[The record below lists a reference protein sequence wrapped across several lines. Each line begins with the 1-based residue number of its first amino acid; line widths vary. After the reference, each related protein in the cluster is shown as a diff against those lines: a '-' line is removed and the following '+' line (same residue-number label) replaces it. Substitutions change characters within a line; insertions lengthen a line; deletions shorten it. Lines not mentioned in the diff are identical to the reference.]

1 MHLNIT
7 YEGDLGNATLQPFA
21 ETQTST
27 EAFGTV
33 VVSVRADEP
42 LVAGDNGAFSTTLD
56 VTSEDTT
63 QSMLLANMV
72 VNWHTTDASGTPIEN
87 GTAEVRGNELTV
99 EGIGTYDGRLVIS
112 LEPRLRRSTSLNFP
126 PRLSLLRHPTRVETR
141 PTRPTKP
148 TRPRVQPSP
157 TSRSPQP

>member
-1 MHLNIT
+1 MN
-7 YEGDLGNATLQPFA
+7 
-21 ETQTST
+21 ST

-42 LVAGDNGAFSTTLD
+42 LVAGDNGAFSTTL
-56 VTSEDTT
+56 VVVEAEDTT

-112 LEPRLRRSTSLNFP
+112 LGTAPPTFYLQNFP
-126 PRLSLLRHPTRVETR
+126 PRLSLLRHPIRR
-141 PTRPTKP
+141 KRD
-148 TRPRVQPSP
+148 RHHQRDQPD
-157 TSRSPQP
+157 R